1 MENEREFKRKWDLMQ
16 RVLGAEARGEELGGF
31 SSTRTLFG
39 IKSHAEEVIE
49 RAAAEEDARLKAQL
63 KCAGDGSNSASSGEA
78 DADVDA

>member
-1 MENEREFKRKWDLMQ
+1 MESERDIERRWELMK

-49 RAAAEEDARLKAQL
+49 RTAAEEDARLRARMREE
-63 KCAGDGSNSASSGEA
+63 GR
-78 DADVDA
+78 